1 VDIPISDPKAKD
13 WITTTTALLEL
24 SLKALPVGLSLRDV
38 LTHVP
43 RLILTHAS
51 HGLTSMTQSPELL
64 PRSLSVSLLISPAST
79 AALPELAP
87 TLDPSYALGAID
99 GAIII
104 RSVAVKAY
112 AVHSAGV
119 LIARTLIALWSPP
132 RKWMND
138 TALIVP
144 HPGGKSALIPPLT
157 DTRVRFGLIGL
168 IGIG

>member
-1 VDIPISDPKAKD
+1 
-13 WITTTTALLEL
+13 
-24 SLKALPVGLSLRDV
+24 
-38 LTHVP
+38 
-43 RLILTHAS
+43 
-51 HGLTSMTQSPELL
+51 MTQSPELL
-64 PRSLSVSLLISPAST
+64 PRSLSVSLLTSPALT
-79 AALPELAP
+79 AALPEPAP
-87 TLDPSYALGAID
+87 TLGPSYALSAID

-119 LIARTLIALWSPP
+119 LIAKTLITLWSPP

-138 TALIVP
+138 TASIVP
-144 HPGGKSALIPPLT
+144 HPGGKSALTLPLT